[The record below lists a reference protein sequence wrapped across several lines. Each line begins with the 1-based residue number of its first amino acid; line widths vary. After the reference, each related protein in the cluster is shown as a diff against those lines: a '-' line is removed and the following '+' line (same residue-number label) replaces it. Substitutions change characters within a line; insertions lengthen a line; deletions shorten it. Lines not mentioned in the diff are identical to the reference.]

1 MSAEAEVLADS
12 EPKMSVRVAVDTKAE
27 RIVEDIFVTVGRR
40 IEQHHA
46 VALGDLLPTDHSV
59 NRRCSFHVV
68 DGRRPSNDLLDGG
81 LHEFRMILQLAELV
95 GVFEKGVHPPDQCVL
110 GGVVAGAEDDQ
121 VVADRFHRPEWFT
134 VDRRV
139 RQYAREV
146 TGRIGSAI
154 MDDAVEQSVEL
165 HPQVH
170 DRLLSI
176 SALTLEI
183 GVIESE
189 QFVGEAQDVGLLFAG
204 HSEHV
209 GKDAKWVGGGNI
221 ACELAFPFAALTRQ
235 PVHDFACAA
244 IDVGIEGS
252 DSAWREDVAR
262 DLSCIAVLGWIHLD
276 DDAHG
281 VERTVLQRVLLTP
294 GEHSDAGLGEEV
306 LGMSGNFTDVR
317 VLGDRPEGFEHLR
330 FASMNWRLGPQASPE
345 VVWYAVLPVGLR
357 RDQLVAVGDRHQMPP
372 GRWLAAG
379 RRIWSNQHS
388 STPQR

>member
-95 GVFEKGVHPPDQCVL
+95 GVFEKGAHPPDQRVL

-121 VVADRFHRPEWFT
+121 VVADGLHRPERFT
-134 VDRRV
+134 IDRRV
-139 RQYAREV
+139 RQHAREV
-146 TGRIGSAI
+146 TGRIGSAAL
-154 MDDAVEQSVEL
+154 DDAVEQRVEL

-176 SALTLEI
+176 SALTLEV
-183 GVIESE
+183 GVIECE
-189 QFVGEAQDVGLLFAG
+189 QFVGEAQDVGLLLAG
-204 HSEHV
+204 HAEHV
-209 GKDAKWVGGGNI
+209 GEDAKWVGGGDI
-221 ACELAFPFAALTRQ
+221 ACELALPFATLARQ
-235 PVHDFACAA
+235 PVHDFACTA

-252 DSAWREDVAR
+252 DRAWREDVAR
-262 DLSCIAVLGWIHLD
+262 DLAYIAVLGRIHLD

-281 VERTVLQRVLLTP
+281 VERAALQRVLLTP
-294 GEHSDAGLGEEV
+294 GEHSDPGLGEES
-306 LGMSGNFTDVR
+306 LGMSGNLTDVR
-317 VLGDRPEGFEHLR
+317 VLCDRPEGLEHLR
-330 FASMNWRLGPQASPE
+330 FTSMNWRLGPQTSPE
-345 VVWYAVLPVGLR
+345 VVRYAVLPVGLR
-357 RDQLVAVGDRHQMPP
+357 RDQFVAVGDRHRMPP
-372 GRWLAAG
+372 GRWTVA
-379 RRIWSNQHS
+379 QF
-388 STPQR
+388 